1 MPLFAT
7 CYPGA
12 SKSSKSQ
19 PPKKQDEKSPEKKS
33 SSSWLSG
40 ADSFWGSFAQNAGTS
55 SLVQSKEKGIHDHE
69 TNSKPAPE
77 KANDV
82 PQKEAKLPPSKAM
95 NLKRNNKKKSLKMK
109 AEATERKP
117 NDGKA
122 TMSTHENKTATNTE
136 KMNDS
141 KAQSGQI
148 KKNKSSNLSSPKT
161 DSISKAKL
169 ACLLL
174 EDESGGGNLKA
185 SNDNGLINKPE
196 NLVKE
201 KPESKGRMTK
211 LGDPLEKIKDVS
223 IADNVEVLPEKEGG
237 KNAEFEEV
245 ELTKQSE
252 VIAQVE
258 NLEPLECARNDE
270 IEDKASEVINL
281 QNKEINENESSAKFC
296 MDGMNDVQVSENFL
310 ENKDGEFLRQQEQE
324 LVAES
329 IQNLDLLSSAPIA
342 ASTPQRKDPF
352 HHKTDGKGD
361 NDGLSNLNELLKAS
375 ESADN
380 QNVKQEVVSGP
391 LNDADKDFNDDD
403 NEITKVKED
412 VKGLERNEEISDP
425 VSKEVGKT
433 SRNKVI
439 SSLILSILKYRCH
452 RKFAPLGNLPP
463 FSRGGNIP
471 RILPPG
477 GQNS

>member
-12 SKSSKSQ
+12 SKPSKSQ

-40 ADSFWGSFAQNAGTS
+40 ADSFWGSFTQDAGTS
-55 SLVQSKEKGIHDHE
+55 SKDSVQSKEKGIYDHE

-77 KANDV
+77 KANDA

-95 NLKRNNKKKSLKMK
+95 NLKRNNKKKSLKKK

-117 NDGKA
+117 NDDKA
-122 TMSTHENKTATNTE
+122 TISMQENKTNTE

-141 KAQSGQI
+141 KAQLGQI
-148 KKNKSSNLSSPKT
+148 KKNKTTNLSGPKT
-161 DSISKAKL
+161 DGISKDEL

-174 EDESGGGNLKA
+174 EDESDGGNLKA
-185 SNDNGLINKPE
+185 SNDDDLINNSE
-196 NLVKE
+196 NRVE
-201 KPESKGRMTK
+201 KKTGGNGRTAK
-211 LGDPLEKIKDVS
+211 LGDPLKKIKDVS

-245 ELTKQSE
+245 ELAKQSE

-258 NLEPLECARNDE
+258 NLEPLECARDHE

-281 QNKEINENESSAKFC
+281 PNKEINENESSVKFC

-329 IQNLDLLSSAPIA
+329 IQNLDLLSSTPIA

-352 HHKTDGKGD
+352 HHKTDDKGD

-375 ESADN
+375 EPADN
-380 QNVKQEVVSGP
+380 QNIKQEGVSGP
-391 LNDADKDFNDDD
+391 LNDADKDLIDHD

-412 VKGLERNEEISDP
+412 VEGLERNEEISGP
-425 VSKEVGKT
+425 VSKEVVK
-433 SRNKVI
+433 
-439 SSLILSILKYRCH
+439 H
-452 RKFAPLGNLPP
+452 F
-463 FSRGGNIP
+463 
-471 RILPPG
+471 
-477 GQNS
+477 

>member
-1 MPLFAT
+1 MPPFAT

-12 SKSSKSQ
+12 SKPSKSQ
-19 PPKKQDEKSPEKKS
+19 PPIKQDEKTPETKS

-40 ADSFWGSFAQNAGTS
+40 ADSFWGSFTQNASTS
-55 SLVQSKEKGIHDHE
+55 STDSIPSKEKDIHDHDS

-77 KANDV
+77 KANDI
-82 PQKEAKLPPSKAM
+82 PQKEAKLSPSKAM
-95 NLKRNNKKKSLKMK
+95 NLKRNNKKKSLKKK

-117 NDGKA
+117 NDGPA
-122 TMSTHENKTATNTE
+122 TISTQENKTATNTE

-141 KAQSGQI
+141 KAQSGEI
-148 KKNKSSNLSSPKT
+148 RKNKSTNLSGPKV
-161 DSISKAKL
+161 DSISKDEL
-169 ACLLL
+169 ACLQL
-174 EDESGGGNLKA
+174 EDESDGRNLKA
-185 SNDNGLINKPE
+185 SNDDGLINKSE
-196 NLVKE
+196 NHVKE
-201 KPESKGRMTK
+201 KTEGKGRTTK

-223 IADNVEVLPEKEGG
+223 IADNVEVLPEKEGV

-252 VIAQVE
+252 VIAQDE
-258 NLEPLECARNDE
+258 NLKPLERARSHE

-281 QNKEINENESSAKFC
+281 QNKEINENGSSEKFC
-296 MDGMNDVQVSENFL
+296 MDRMNNVQVSENVL

-352 HHKTDGKGD
+352 HHKTGGKGD

-375 ESADN
+375 EPADN
-380 QNVKQEVVSGP
+380 QNGKQEDVSGP
-391 LNDADKDFNDDD
+391 LNDAGKDLIDHD

-412 VKGLERNEEISDP
+412 VKGLERNEEISGP

-433 SRNKVI
+433 FLNNVI
-439 SSLILSILKYRCH
+439 SSFILSE
-452 RKFAPLGNLPP
+452 A
-463 FSRGGNIP
+463 
-471 RILPPG
+471 
-477 GQNS
+477 